1 MHPYSREQSVGVNLS
16 AGVLTTIY
24 TVPKGYY
31 AKWNLMY
38 VFNGTGS
45 SKHITVY
52 WTDSSASVDIYVLN
66 QNTIN
71 SKEYFKM
78 DGGSYVVLEEG
89 DTVKMQS
96 EASSTF
102 SAICTFELIKKQG
115 I

>member
-1 MHPYSREQSVGVNLS
+1 MYPYSREQSVGLNLT
-16 AGVLTTIY
+16 ANTLTTVY

-38 VFNGTGS
+38 LFNGTGS

-52 WTDSSASVDIYVLN
+52 WTDSSASTDIYVLN
-66 QNTIN
+66 QNTFN

-89 DTVKMQS
+89 DTVKMIS
-96 EASSTF
+96 EAGSSYSTL
-102 SAICTFELIKKQG
+102 CTFELVKKQG